1 MKEYVRTI
9 LDYPVKGIQFRDITT
24 LLQDAGHFK
33 QVIDE
38 MTNPWKNLD
47 IDAVLSIESRG
58 FIMAGAIAYHIG
70 AAFIPLRKPDK
81 LPGETFKVSYTL
93 EYGST
98 EMHIHKDALDNHKN
112 LLIID
117 DLIATGGTAEAAA
130 KLIEIS
136 GGNTIWIDNA
146 YASSNNDSGIAT
158 DSNFDGVLWI
168 RSPDCRGNGE
178 HGIEIGGTNHNKIH
192 ISTPHCAHNSQSSS
206 GTYSGIFAVG
216 ANHDIQIIGGQ
227 CGGDMFGNT
236 AGQTPNNASMTQK
249 SGIWFTSNNNLRI
262 LINSVDVTN
271 NKVNA
276 INWETSGNNVAAASH
291 NYIQHCLG
299 YSTGQ
304 TTFPGTAQ

>member
-38 MTNPWKNLD
+38 MTNPWKNKD

-58 FIMAGAIAYHIG
+58 FIMAGAIAYNIG

-117 DLIATGGTAEAAA
+117 DLLATGGTAEA
-130 KLIEIS
+130 
-136 GGNTIWIDNA
+136 
-146 YASSNNDSGIAT
+146 GIALVEKLGGEILGC
-158 DSNFDGVLWI
+158 SFIVNL
-168 RSPDCRGNGE
+168 PDLGGSKKLE
-178 HGIEIGGTNHNKIH
+178 KMGIPIH
-192 ISTPHCAHNSQSSS
+192 ILCEFE
-206 GTYSGIFAVG
+206 G
-216 ANHDIQIIGGQ
+216 
-227 CGGDMFGNT
+227 
-236 AGQTPNNASMTQK
+236 
-249 SGIWFTSNNNLRI
+249 L
-262 LINSVDVTN
+262 
-271 NKVNA
+271 
-276 INWETSGNNVAAASH
+276 
-291 NYIQHCLG
+291 
-299 YSTGQ
+299 
-304 TTFPGTAQ
+304 